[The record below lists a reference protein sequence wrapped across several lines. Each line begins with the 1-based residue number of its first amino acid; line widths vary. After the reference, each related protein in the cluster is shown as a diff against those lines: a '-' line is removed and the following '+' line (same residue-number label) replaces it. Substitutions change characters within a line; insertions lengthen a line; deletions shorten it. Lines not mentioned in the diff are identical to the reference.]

1 MDHESTHPHSHMGYV
16 SSYAQTWPVDPV
28 VCLEARAEKTS
39 VFMMQMPAPP
49 EILQAVRLS
58 KELKCRGGVKQN
70 PTLDSQDDPVNAL
83 RDSDIQVRI
92 ERSVVLD
99 IKPENGDPVERDV
112 YASPN
117 SV

>member
-1 MDHESTHPHSHMGYV
+1 M
-16 SSYAQTWPVDPV
+16 
-28 VCLEARAEKTS
+28 VCLEARAEKTP
-39 VFMMQMPAPP
+39 VFMIQMPAPP
-49 EILQAVRLS
+49 AILQAVRLS
-58 KELKCRGGVKQN
+58 KELKCSGGGVKQN
-70 PTLDSQDDPVNAL
+70 PTLGSQDDPVNAL